1 MANRL
6 ISLAENGWIPDRILR
21 LAMRHLM
28 RQRLRQM
35 SNSRQKD
42 AADILNDFTNQMRN
56 SPLVVASDEANHQH
70 YEVPTE
76 FFRRVLGNRLK
87 YSCGYWPSKE
97 MTLDQSENA
106 MLSLTCERA
115 QIENGMQILDLGCG
129 WGSLSLWLAE
139 HFPDCQILA
148 VSNSRT
154 QRHHIEKVCAE
165 RKFHNLTVQTC
176 DVIDLVPLTRFD
188 RVVSIEM
195 FEHVRN
201 YEELFRRISSWLL
214 PQGKLF
220 FHIFCHRLWPYTF
233 EVTGNNDW
241 MSRHFFT
248 GGIMPC
254 VELPYQFSRDLVVE
268 EHWTLNGMHYSQT
281 CESWLTRLDRQY
293 PDLLQFF
300 EHPQGGD
307 RREVQ
312 LQRWRMFFMACSELF
327 RYDRGCEWM
336 IGHYR
341 LHSSH

>member
-1 MANRL
+1 
-6 ISLAENGWIPDRILR
+6 
-21 LAMRHLM
+21 
-28 RQRLRQM
+28 
-35 SNSRQKD
+35 
-42 AADILNDFTNQMRN
+42 
-56 SPLVVASDEANHQH
+56 
-70 YEVPTE
+70 
-76 FFRRVLGNRLK
+76 
-87 YSCGYWPSKE
+87 
-97 MTLDQSENA
+97 
-106 MLSLTCERA
+106 
-115 QIENGMQILDLGCG
+115 
-129 WGSLSLWLAE
+129 
-139 HFPDCQILA
+139 
-148 VSNSRT
+148 
-154 QRHHIEKVCAE
+154 
-165 RKFHNLTVQTC
+165 
-176 DVIDLVPLTRFD
+176 
-188 RVVSIEM
+188 M

-233 EVTGNNDW
+233 EVTGKNDW

-254 VELPYQFSRDLVVE
+254 VELPYQFSRGLVVE